1 MAESVRDV
9 YLELPGGES
18 ARLLHSCS
26 VLEQRGSLWVLECPH
41 DLDLRTDMDVVVYR
55 ELHGSFVMQSGRL
68 RAVSAP
74 PAPRRLDIELVSEP
88 SNAEERGSL
97 RISVAGEGLR
107 ARVGAAEPTPVLD
120 LSEVG
125 FSVCGPSGWEIGDVL
140 DAVFYDAAEELPGRV
155 RVQSARRMDAGDH
168 RYGLLCLDGLL
179 RFALGGVL
187 LAVQRAQIERLRQQR
202 RQARSRSA

>member
-1 MAESVRDV
+1 MAGPEVEV
-9 YLELPGGES
+9 YLELRGEDS
-18 ARLLHSCS
+18 RVLHCCS
-26 VLEQRGSLWVLECPH
+26 LLEQRGSLWALECPH
-41 DLDLRTDMDVVVYR
+41 DLDLRADMDVVVYR
-55 ELHGSFVMQSGRL
+55 ELHGSFVMQTGRL

-74 PAPRRLDIELVSEP
+74 PAPLRLDIELVSEP

-107 ARVGAAEPTPVLD
+107 ARIGAGEPTPVLD

-125 FSVCGPSGWEIGDVL
+125 FSICGPEDWEIGDVL
-140 DAVFYDAAEELPGRV
+140 DAVFHDATEELPGRV
-155 RVQSARRMDAGDH
+155 RVQSVRRLENGQH

-187 LAVQRAQIERLRQQR
+187 LAVQRAQIERLRAAR
-202 RQARSRSA
+202 GRARSRSA